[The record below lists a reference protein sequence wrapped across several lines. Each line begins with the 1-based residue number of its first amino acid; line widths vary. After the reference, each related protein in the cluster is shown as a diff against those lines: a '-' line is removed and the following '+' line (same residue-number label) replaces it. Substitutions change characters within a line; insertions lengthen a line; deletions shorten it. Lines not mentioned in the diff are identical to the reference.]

1 MTLLM
6 AMTGKRKT
14 TARPTA
20 TKAASPVVRPD
31 TTCASDGPRP
41 SPRRIW
47 TMGIALRNWG
57 RVPQIGDRLTRTIR
71 RDEISLHN
79 RVSRVEHPVRSSVI
93 GPDEISTRQ
102 STRQPFGKN
111 AVIRGISRFG
121 AAMLFAITLVA
132 LIPLAGAQQTY
143 RAKSI
148 GQRLKCV
155 CGCNEVLTACNHVGC
170 TYSHTML
177 KELDDRV
184 ARGDS
189 DGVIIQSFIQEYGP
203 EVLVDPPKR
212 GFTSLVWIAPILL
225 PILAFFLI
233 WEMVRRWRHRAA
245 LAPAGGPPIS
255 PEMLDRARREST
267 RGSDE

>member
-1 MTLLM
+1 M
-6 AMTGKRKT
+6 
-14 TARPTA
+14 
-20 TKAASPVVRPD
+20 S
-31 TTCASDGPRP
+31 
-41 SPRRIW
+41 
-47 TMGIALRNWG
+47 
-57 RVPQIGDRLTRTIR
+57 RVKHRLTSFV
-71 RDEISLHN
+71 ISPG
-79 RVSRVEHPVRSSVI
+79 ETP
-93 GPDEISTRQ
+93 TRQ
-102 STRQPFGKN
+102 STRRPFGKN
-111 AVIRGISRFG
+111 AIIRGISRFG
-121 AAMLFAITLVA
+121 AAIIFATMLLALV
-132 LIPLAGAQQTY
+132 PVAGAQQTD

-170 TYSHTML
+170 TYSYKML
-177 KELDDRV
+177 SELDDRV

-189 DGVIIQSFIQEYGP
+189 DGVIVQSFIQEYGQ
-203 EVLVDPPKR
+203 EVLVDPPKK